1 MWVSAHVKCVTNKSR
16 DQTNIKVGDTLMVKT
31 GGGHVLVVQQS
42 KDTETSVPS
51 ETIGCS
57 NWQTTETRREK
68 PAEEVLCRSVEQY

>member
-1 MWVSAHVKCVTNKSR
+1 
-16 DQTNIKVGDTLMVKT
+16 MVKT

-57 NWQTTETRREK
+57 NLWIANTVREYY
-68 PAEEVLCRSVEQY
+68 ADVWNNTDLGQAVSISVVK

>member
-1 MWVSAHVKCVTNKSR
+1 MKCATNKSR
-16 DQTNIKVGDTLMVKT
+16 DQTKTKVGDTLMVKS

-57 NWQTTETRREK
+57 NLWIAETQLEK
-68 PAEEVLCRSVEQY
+68 PAERVLCRGAEQY